1 MRTQKQEHKN
11 RVLEL
16 LKHSFGK
23 DIMRFMEDGNV
34 IEIMLNP
41 DKKLWVD
48 TLKEGMLDTG
58 ILIEHATAMIIIN
71 TVANHCK
78 TIVDVTNST
87 ISAELPES
95 GFRFEGIIPPNVDNA
110 SFTIRKKATL
120 IFSLDDYIKMECLT
134 IEQANYIKTSIKEH
148 KNILVVG
155 GTSTGKTTFTNAC
168 IAEISKTDR
177 LLILEDTKEL
187 QSVCPNTVFLKT
199 SDYKTMADLLKS
211 TMRYR
216 PDRIIVGEVRGGEAL
231 DLLTAWNSG
240 HPGGFST
247 VHSNS
252 DEGGLKQ
259 LEQYIQRVSIN
270 KQQELIAMAVN
281 VIIVLRRIGNKRKVT
296 SISEVKGF
304 EDNKY
309 ILEKIC

>member
-1 MRTQKQEHKN
+1 MNTQKQEHKN

-23 DIMRFMEDGNV
+23 DIINFMEDTNV

-41 DKKLWVD
+41 DKRLWID

-58 ILIEHATAMIIIN
+58 VLIEHSTAMIIIN

-78 TIVDVTNST
+78 TIVDVANST

-95 GFRFEGIIPPNVDNA
+95 GFRFEGIIPPNVANA

-120 IFSLDDYIKMECLT
+120 VFSLDDYIKMECLT
-134 IEQANYIKTSIKEH
+134 VEQSNYIKTAIEEH

-168 IAEISKTDR
+168 IAEIPKTDR
-177 LLILEDTKEL
+177 LLILEDTQEL

-199 SDYKTMADLLKS
+199 SDYKTMRDLFKS

-231 DLLTAWNSG
+231 DLLVAWNSG

-252 DEGGLKQ
+252 DLGGLKQ
-259 LEQYIQRVSIN
+259 LEQYISVASVGSQ
-270 KQQELIAMAVN
+270 KELIAMAVN
-281 VIIVLRRIGNKRKVT
+281 VIIVLRRIGNKRKVF
-296 SISEVKGF
+296 SISELKGF
-304 EDNKY
+304 ENNQY
-309 ILEKIC
+309 VLEKIC